1 MRATMKL
8 PRSVPP
14 LPPVPAWLWKRRQM
28 RRPMPKRLAAL
39 VLAAAMAAAP
49 VPGAAIAPVL
59 LILVKQAAQQM
70 AQSMIKDAILG
81 SLRGMG
87 CKGMA
92 LANALEA
99 MDLRG
104 GGGMGGAMALL
115 GGVPKLPPG
124 MGLPSMPG
132 GAALPGLTG
141 GAGLPGLPANVMA
154 GMAGM
159 GGVPGMPGLP
169 LGGMPADV
177 AARMGSLMPGLGQM
191 PAGMAADPEQAAMM
205 ARMMEALS
213 RPLSPAETVA
223 TLDELADLGFLPKAV
238 QAELKECMVFVPA
251 SIAALGMGMGML
263 KPVVPTLRKAR
274 DEMHALSPGEQDEI
288 AAALAEEMKSMS
300 GDERAALLDHLDA
313 GFFPARVARGVRA
326 AFVAR

>member
-8 PRSVPP
+8 LWILPSMPSRLSTTWKMPRQ
-14 LPPVPAWLWKRRQM
+14 LPS
-28 RRPMPKRLAAL
+28 RLASL

-49 VPGAAIAPVL
+49 APGEAIAPVL

-104 GGGMGGAMALL
+104 GGGMGGAMAML
-115 GGVPKLPPG
+115 GGGIPKLPSG
-124 MGLPSMPG
+124 MALPSLPG
-132 GAALPGLTG
+132 GATLPS
-141 GAGLPGLPANVMA
+141 LPGLPL
-154 GMAGM
+154 G
-159 GGVPGMPGLP
+159 
-169 LGGMPADV
+169 GGMPADV

-213 RPLSPAETVA
+213 RPLSPAETAA
-223 TLDELADLGFLPKAV
+223 TIDELAELGFLPKAV
-238 QAELKECMVFVPA
+238 QVELKECMVFVPA
-251 SIAALGMGMGML
+251 SIPALGMGMGML
-263 KPVVPTLRKAR
+263 RPIVPTLRKAR
-274 DEMHALSPGEQDEI
+274 DEMHALPPGEQDEI

-300 GDERAALLDHLDA
+300 GEERSALLDHLDA

-326 AFVAR
+326 AFGAR